1 MPIEIR
7 IMEKHPIASQSFLP
21 MQNIDWL
28 TVVCDAAILPD
39 LNNLKCFLINGNMGI
54 TYNQNVWHHPL
65 LVKNKQ
71 DFWIIDRTKTNEP
84 SSINLVEY
92 HFLKKE
98 IQYLSF

>member
-1 MPIEIR
+1 
-7 IMEKHPIASQSFLP
+7 
-21 MQNIDWL
+21 
-28 TVVCDAAILPD
+28 
-39 LNNLKCFLINGNMGI
+39 MGI